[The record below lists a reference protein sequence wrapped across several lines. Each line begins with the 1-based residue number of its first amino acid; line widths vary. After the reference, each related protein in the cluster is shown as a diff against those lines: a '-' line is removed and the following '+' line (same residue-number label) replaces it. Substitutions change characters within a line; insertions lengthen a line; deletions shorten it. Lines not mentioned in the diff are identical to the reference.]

1 MLPSDSSGAA
11 QTKGEMKDDD
21 LIEQILDE
29 MAPMHKPSTS
39 TPATVMAVRN
49 IIREALLKYEAKVR
63 EERDLGDH
71 HHATEN

>member
-1 MLPSDSSGAA
+1 MAS
-11 QTKGEMKDDD
+11 DD

-49 IIREALLKYEAKVR
+49 IIREALLKYEAKAR
-63 EERDLGDH
+63 EE
-71 HHATEN
+71 AKS